1 MKASTTRRWYVP
13 MALATAPR
21 RPDTV
26 RATGNPLQTLTT
38 DAFTVKDF
46 LKPVKGPIV
55 LVGHSYGGSVITNAA
70 AGVSNVKA
78 LV

>member
-1 MKASTTRRWYVP
+1 

-46 LKPVKGPIV
+46 LKTVKGPIV
-55 LVGHSYGGSVITNAA
+55 LVGTPTV
-70 AGVSNVKA
+70 VR
-78 LV
+78 